1 MKKCIRIAG
10 GVALFGVVLCML
22 YSRSVN
28 NAYGNIY
35 QVEKENDEWTIV
47 ESIDFNHE
55 PKNFWKVTKIKTV
68 LPEEKIMEEW
78 VEKVSGIT
86 VKEERKQYYR
96 NQGYYYSDEENGI
109 TINYG
114 EEEGQWYYGNETNV
128 SSEIITENKSELEK
142 KIGFYLKDLGYK
154 VEEAADVRIDDDIC
168 PTEYTFI
175 YRNVINNIPIETG
188 NYAINGIVVSEN
200 EISVR
205 YSSKGIVSISAW
217 NYKIDSVEKIEKEQ
231 NLKENVKSEID
242 SWIKYHDK
250 LQNWNSYTIT
260 GGSFVYLPTF
270 RKTGWKRSLQLVPAL
285 RLDAKWISYEYR
297 TKEWNEQEGYFL
309 YDIGEKAIVGCF

>member
-1 MKKCIRIAG
+1 
-10 GVALFGVVLCML
+10 ML
-22 YSRSVN
+22 YSRSIN

-142 KIGFYLKDLGYK
+142 KIGFYI
-154 VEEAADVRIDDDIC
+154 RH
-168 PTEYTFI
+168 
-175 YRNVINNIPIETG
+175 INI
-188 NYAINGIVVSEN
+188 
-200 EISVR
+200 
-205 YSSKGIVSISAW
+205 W
-217 NYKIDSVEKIEKEQ
+217 
-231 NLKENVKSEID
+231 
-242 SWIKYHDK
+242 
-250 LQNWNSYTIT
+250 
-260 GGSFVYLPTF
+260 
-270 RKTGWKRSLQLVPAL
+270 
-285 RLDAKWISYEYR
+285 
-297 TKEWNEQEGYFL
+297 
-309 YDIGEKAIVGCF
+309 